1 MFPVE
6 ISSARGAVKFL
17 RTGEAILNDG
27 GVLWIT
33 PQGQFSDVRERP
45 IVFKP
50 GMAAL
55 AARVPR
61 CAVLPLAIEYV
72 FWNERTPEVLLSF
85 GEPVLV
91 GDGESADELEP
102 RLITALESVMAEL
115 QLRSATREAQQFE
128 RVLVRGRVGV
138 GGFYG
143 FGQRVIAWARRRTYV
158 PEHGERVAPRG
169 DVAKG

>member
-1 MFPVE
+1 M
-6 ISSARGAVKFL
+6 
-17 RTGEAILNDG
+17 
-27 GVLWIT
+27 LWIT

-143 FGQRVIAWARRRTYV
+143 FGQRVNAWATRRTYV